1 MRTRLLS
8 VSAAAVA
15 AGLVLSFGGCGRESA
30 WPARPGPKVVVSFA
44 PLYCFAANVAGDDAV
59 VKNLMT
65 SSGPHDFNPSD
76 TEARLVREADLF
88 FVNGLSLDDGLA
100 ATLKKGSGN
109 GRLKVVELGGR
120 IPEDQ
125 LLEGEC
131 HHDHD
136 HDGPHEHGH
145 DPHVWLSPD
154 LAEVMVNGI
163 RDELKAADT
172 AHAEGYDRRAAEY
185 VGRLRGLKAEGVK
198 LFAGKDDK
206 RLVTFHESL
215 GYFAK
220 AYGLTV
226 AGVVQKK
233 PGVEPNTAE
242 LAELVDLCKKK
253 NVRLIAVEPQ
263 YTANTSAKT
272 VLDELTRAG
281 VKDARLV
288 EVDPL
293 ETVRPDA
300 LTPDWYEKRMKAN
313 LAALAEAM
321 K

>member
-1 MRTRLLS
+1 MRTRVFL
-8 VSAAAVA
+8 VPAAAVV
-15 AGLVLSFGGCGRESA
+15 AGLVLTAGGCSRESA

-65 SSGPHDFNPSD
+65 TAGPHEFNPTD
-76 TEARLVREADLF
+76 VEARLVGEADLF
-88 FVNGLSLDDGLA
+88 FVNGLELDTALA
-100 ATLKKGSGN
+100 SSLKKGSGN
-109 GRLKVVELGGR
+109 GRLKVVELGKL
-120 IPEDQ
+120 IPEDK
-125 LLEGEC
+125 LIEGAC

-163 RDELKAADT
+163 RDELKAADP
-172 AHAEGYDRRAAEY
+172 AHAAGYDRRAAEY
-185 VGRLRGLKAEGVK
+185 VARLRGLKAEGAK
-198 LFAGKDDK
+198 QLTGKEDK

-220 AYGLTV
+220 AFDLKV
-226 AGVVQKK
+226 SGVVQKK
-233 PGVEPNTAE
+233 PGVEPNAAE
-242 LAELVDLCKKK
+242 LAELVNLCRKK
-253 NVRLIAVEPQ
+253 NIRLIAVEPQ

-272 VLDELTRAG
+272 VLGELTRAG
-281 VKDARLV
+281 VKDAQLV

-293 ETVRPDA
+293 ETVHPSG
-300 LTPDWYEKRMKAN
+300 LTPDWYERKMRAN
-313 LAALAEAM
+313 LEALAGAM